1 MDTMTFKRC
10 VSPEA
15 PVPAPAAIK
24 LESRAAIS
32 GIRLGI
38 LDNSKGNAD
47 HLLGF
52 LIDTV
57 RGQLPVTAVV
67 KRRKP
72 AASRPADPAVIDE
85 LARETDF
92 VISAMA
98 D

>member
-1 MDTMTFKRC
+1 MSLKLC
-10 VSPEA
+10 VSPQA
-15 PVPAPAAIK
+15 PVPAAQAIP
-24 LESRAAIS
+24 LGEHPRVA

-52 LIDTV
+52 LIEAV
-57 RGQLPVTAVV
+57 RRELPVTSVV

-72 AASRPADPAVIDE
+72 ASSRPAEASVIDD
-85 LARETDF
+85 LARESDF

>member
-1 MDTMTFKRC
+1 MPLKLC
-10 VSPEA
+10 VSPLA
-15 PVPAPAAIK
+15 PVPAPASAQ
-24 LESRAAIS
+24 LDDRTRLA

-57 RGQLPVTAVV
+57 KGQLPITAVV
-67 KRRKP
+67 KHRKP
-72 AASRPADPAVIDE
+72 ASSRPADPAVIDA

>member
-1 MDTMTFKRC
+1 MSLKLC
-10 VSPEA
+10 VSPLA
-15 PVPAPAAIK
+15 PVPAPPAAR
-24 LESRAAIS
+24 LDDRARLA

-57 RGQLPVTAVV
+57 KGRLPITAVV

-72 AASRPADPAVIDE
+72 ASSRPADPAVIDE

>member
-1 MDTMTFKRC
+1 VSLKLC
-10 VSPEA
+10 VSPQG
-15 PVPAPAAIK
+15 PVPAAQAIQ
-24 LESRAAIS
+24 LEDRPPVA

-52 LIDTV
+52 LVEAV
-57 RGQLPVTAVV
+57 RRELPVTAVV

-72 AASRPADPAVIDE
+72 ASSRPADASVIDD
-85 LARETDF
+85 LARESDF

>member
-1 MDTMTFKRC
+1 MPLTLC

-15 PVPAPAAIK
+15 PVPAPQAAH
-24 LESRAAIS
+24 LDARAQLA

-52 LIDTV
+52 LVETV
-57 RGQLPVTAVV
+57 QRQLPVTAVV

-72 AASRPADPAVIDE
+72 ASSRPADPAVIED
-85 LARETDF
+85 LAREADF

>member
-1 MDTMTFKRC
+1 MTLKLC

-15 PVPAPAAIK
+15 AVPAAAAIQPAADK
-24 LESRAAIS
+24 RVA

-47 HLLGF
+47 HLLNF
-52 LIDTV
+52 LVEAV
-57 RGQLPVTAVV
+57 RSQMPVTSVV

-72 AASRPADPAVIDE
+72 ASSRPADPAVIDD
-85 LARETDF
+85 LVRETDF

>member
-1 MDTMTFKRC
+1 MTVKLC

-15 PVPAPAAIK
+15 PVPVATAI
-24 LESRAAIS
+24 EVGSRAPVT

-52 LIDTV
+52 LVDAV
-57 RGQLPVTAVV
+57 RSHLPVTAVV

-72 AASRPADPAVIDE
+72 ASSRPADPGVIDD

>member
-1 MDTMTFKRC
+1 MTLKLC

-15 PVPAPAAIK
+15 PVPAAAVIQPAADK
-24 LESRAAIS
+24 RVT

-47 HLLGF
+47 HLLNF
-52 LIDTV
+52 LVEAV
-57 RGQLPVTAVV
+57 RSQMPVTSVV

-72 AASRPADPAVIDE
+72 ASSRPADPAVIDD
-85 LARETDF
+85 LVRETDF